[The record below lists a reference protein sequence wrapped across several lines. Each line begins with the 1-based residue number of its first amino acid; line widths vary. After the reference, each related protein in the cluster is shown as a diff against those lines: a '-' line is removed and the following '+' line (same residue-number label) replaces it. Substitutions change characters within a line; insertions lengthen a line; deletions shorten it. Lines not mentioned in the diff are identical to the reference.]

1 MDIMSRVFLVNEVR
15 LYPPSERRKLIY
27 IHSKLVTSIEAD
39 FTRQCKIFIA
49 GLGGVEEECRFI
61 WDSNAH
67 QYRIVDKW
75 NQLSATP
82 VFQSYAEARNWAE
95 ARMKER
101 IADGYT
107 VAFPERKTTKKQPNP
122 PTWHRKE
129 EKE

>member
-1 MDIMSRVFLVNEVR
+1 MDIMSRVFLVNEVM

-39 FTRQCKIFIA
+39 FTRQCKIFVA
-49 GLGGVEEECRFI
+49 GLGGAEEGCRFI

-67 QYRIVDKW
+67 QSRIVDKR
-75 NQLSATP
+75 NQPSTTP
-82 VFQSYAEARNWAE
+82 VFQSSAEARNWAE

-122 PTWHRKE
+122 PIWNRKGVIV
-129 EKE
+129 